1 MSKVVTIAS
10 SAVNAKLHEPTREA
24 KLEVQRIL
32 SYRVEGAERTTA
44 FKQGGWDGRSSFF
57 DFKNAV
63 FPAGFVHYVGAR
75 LRRAGYTVNL
85 VSKPLP
91 APLGPENPKVDE
103 FPEDPRYDYQMDVSR
118 RLVKH
123 GQIIAQV
130 ATGGGKC
137 LGKDT
142 PVLMFDG
149 TIKMVQDV
157 QTGDLLMGPD
167 STPRTVLSTCVGRSP
182 LYRVT
187 PTKGDAYVVNDAHIL
202 SLKKTS
208 RGYRGKNRDGEKYPK
223 GEIANINVEDY
234 VRQNK
239 TFKHTYKGWRT
250 GVEFAHAASLPVDPY
265 LLGVILGDGSIN
277 GAVSVTTADDEI
289 RSMLEEQAA
298 AWGLRCNA
306 IPKAGNAASAIYL
319 TSGRTG
325 GKANPLMVALR
336 DLGFA
341 SSDKKAVAK
350 FVPHAYKT
358 ASRADRLAL
367 LAGVLDTDGYFD
379 GKRMYLTLKEERLF
393 DDMLF
398 LVRSLGF
405 AAYKSVRQKMCCNN
419 GAVGTYFSM
428 TISGDLDQVPVRLE
442 RRKAPARLQKKD
454 HLVTGLSVEA
464 IGEGDYYGF
473 ELDGDHLFM
482 LGDFTV
488 THNTRIAR
496 LAFARINRPTLFL
509 TTRSI
514 LMYQMKD
521 SFEKDFGVQC
531 SVLGDGQFGHTD
543 ETGQFYI
550 KKMCVGMV
558 QTLVSRLEVGDIV
571 REFEKLYDSA
581 KKKGIHFNKNEAKKI
596 AERRAFEQN
605 RIRAQTI
612 SLLSKF
618 EFVIL
623 EEAHEASGNGY
634 YEILRHCKNA
644 HYRLALTGTPFMRD
658 DEEANMRLMACSGP
672 VAIKVTEKMLI
683 DRGILAKPYFKFVP
697 LTKKPDKLY
706 SATAWQAA
714 YRLGIVDNAERNQ
727 AIVNEI
733 IRASSYGL
741 SSMVLIQ
748 HTRHGEMLEKLL
760 KDAGVRVEFIKGEND
775 QAERKS
781 ALAKLSTGQ
790 TDALIGTT
798 ILDVGVDV
806 PAVGLVVLAGG
817 GKAEV
822 SLRQRI
828 GRGLRAKKT
837 GPNVALVIDFDD
849 RWNNHTKTH
858 SRQRMDIIK
867 GTEGFCENIVSGDF
881 DMAAMGFS
889 RKKA

>member
-10 SAVNAKLHEPTREA
+10 SAVNAKLYEPTREV

-57 DFKNAV
+57 DFKSAV
-63 FPAGFVHYVGAR
+63 FPAGFVHYVGAC

-91 APLGPENPKVDE
+91 TPLGPENPKVDE
-103 FPEDPRYDYQMDVSR
+103 FPEDPRYDYQMDVVR

-123 GQIIAQV
+123 GQIIAQG
-130 ATGGGKC
+130 ATGCHAKG
-137 LGKDT
+137 T
-142 PVLMFDG
+142 RVLMADG
-149 TIKMVQDV
+149 SLKAVEDV
-157 QTGDLLMGPD
+157 AVGDMLMGPD
-167 STPRTVLSTCVGRSP
+167 STPRNVMKLVRGRDSMYRINPLRYGSP
-182 LYRVT
+182 F
-187 PTKGDAYVVNDAHIL
+187 VVNGEHIL
-202 SLKKTS
+202 SLEQTTLPETRMECMNNGRWVEVTVNDYMQWDKTQKHIHKLHRS
-208 RGYRGKNRDGEKYPK
+208 RGIDFGNDHLDAE
-223 GEIANINVEDY
+223 
-234 VRQNK
+234 
-239 TFKHTYKGWRT
+239 
-250 GVEFAHAASLPVDPY
+250 LPIDPY
-265 LLGVILGDGSIN
+265 LLGLLLGDGCLRGNSPTL
-277 GAVSVTTADDEI
+277 TTADSEI
-289 RSMLEEQAA
+289 EEYID
-298 AWGLRCNA
+298 AWAEKRGCFVTKQVRGTAKQLSIVGYKRGTTSRQVNPVSEAIAKLGLSDLHSGNKF
-306 IPKAGNAASAIYL
+306 IPQ
-319 TSGRTG
+319 
-325 GKANPLMVALR
+325 
-336 DLGFA
+336 
-341 SSDKKAVAK
+341 
-350 FVPHAYKT
+350 AYKT
-358 ASRADRLAL
+358 ASRKARLDI
-367 LAGVLDTDGYFD
+367 LAGLIDTDGSNHNNCFD
-379 GKRMYLTLKEERLF
+379 FVSKSTALAADVAF
-393 DDMLF
+393 
-398 LVRSLGF
+398 VARSLGF
-405 AAYKSVRQKMCCNN
+405 AVSSHAKTISTGRYAGN
-419 GAVGTYFSM
+419 TYTRLS
-428 TISGDLDQVPVRLE
+428 ISGDLEQVPTLLP
-442 RRKAPARLQKKD
+442 RKQLDARKQKKD
-454 HLVTGLSVEA
+454 VCLSGFTIEA
-464 IGEGDYYGF
+464 VGEDDFYGF
-473 ELDGDHLFM
+473 TVDDDNLYLLE
-482 LGDFTV
+482 DFTI
-488 THNTRIAR
+488 THNCGKSRIAR

-521 SFEKDFGVQC
+521 VFEKDFGVQC

-781 ALAKLSTGQ
+781 ALARLSTGQ